1 MELIVPSLPVQMIVL
16 VWEHVT
22 LQQEH
27 AHAMLDVTEMTVP
40 SLPVPMTV
48 LVWEH
53 VILQQ
58 DYAHAMLDV
67 PEMTVPSLPVRIY
80 LFCLLLTLKFPF
92 LSKNDGKKWHRIFL
106 LLLDD
111 PLWQYLLT
119 CQANL
124 AFLV

>member
-16 VWEHVT
+16 VWEHVI
-22 LQQEH
+22 LRQEH

-58 DYAHAMLDV
+58 EPAHAMQDV
-67 PEMTVPSLPVRIY
+67 LAMTALYSVAHP
-80 LFCLLLTLKFPF
+80 
-92 LSKNDGKKWHRIFL
+92 
-106 LLLDD
+106 
-111 PLWQYLLT
+111 
-119 CQANL
+119 
-124 AFLV
+124 